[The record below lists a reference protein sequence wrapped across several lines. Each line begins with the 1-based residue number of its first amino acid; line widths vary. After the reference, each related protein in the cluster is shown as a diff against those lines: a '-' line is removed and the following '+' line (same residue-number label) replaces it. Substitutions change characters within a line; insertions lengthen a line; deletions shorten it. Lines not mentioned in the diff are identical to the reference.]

1 MQGATLRITHSP
13 HPPGNAARE
22 GLLLPISQIRRLR
35 FREAELPRVFRGAL
49 FTVLF
54 SGSSLG
60 LSLPGSPSR
69 ISRDW
74 NGPEATKCVLS
85 TWPSTREQACWE
97 ATCSG
102 WGGLGSWQPR
112 VRGQECG
119 LSPEAGRAGGLS
131 PCAKGGGHT
140 LLSFWGLCLSRRGG
154 VLRQGRDAP
163 TSLVGGGLW
172 GEGGGRLLM
181 STWGV
186 AEPVGPLAGCDSPST
201 PPLALTTSPSSRT
214 PGGPQP

>member
-22 GLLLPISQIRRLR
+22 GLLFPISQIRRLR
-35 FREAELPRVFRGAL
+35 FREAELPRVFWGAL
-49 FTVLF
+49 FTGLF

-69 ISRDW
+69 ISPGW

-85 TWPSTREQACWE
+85 TWPSTREQACWG

-102 WGGLGSWQPR
+102 WGGLGRRQPR
-112 VRGQECG
+112 AWGQECG
-119 LSPEAGRAGGLS
+119 LSPEADRAGGLS

-140 LLSFWGLCLSRRGG
+140 LLSVWGLCLSRRGG
-154 VLRQGRDAP
+154 VLRRVETPPQASWEEG
-163 TSLVGGGLW
+163 SGEKGGG
-172 GEGGGRLLM
+172 G
-181 STWGV
+181 S
-186 AEPVGPLAGCDSPST
+186 
-201 PPLALTTSPSSRT
+201 
-214 PGGPQP
+214 